1 MMKSKKNVFVVEGV
15 VSKFGDYRNSDSIS
29 SDSKSSD
36 YSTRILRVTV
46 N

>member
-1 MMKSKKNVFVVEGV
+1 MSNFGALGTV